1 MTWSSCLLLC
11 ILPTQLRY
19 IDAVHAAKDEVA
31 AQWGLATHT
40 KSGGYVGW
48 AAMHIRRGT
57 TWAINGDR
65 GQVSEAELLYAV
77 QAMLAN
83 GVPSRCA
90 AAPVRH
96 LVISIAY
103 HKAWVS
109 AAETVK
115 ARFPQLTM
123 HHFHD
128 EESWRK
134 VGAALK
140 ARGIDFDAFDP
151 VMRDAV
157 EVGHPARTLTRQSLD
172 TAGTRPH
179 LHLPASAI
187 ATALSPHTARRSSRV
202 RLRLQVQLWRDAPIF
217 LGCRSSMSEVA
228 FLMRA
233 HDRGFGAMCNIPLQ
247 PCYFGTGG
255 MGCSTGVWSGKQCAK
270 DWKYFYDSTGE
281 QRIACTQSQTKPLFY
296 EPSTAEEDE
305 SLYVER
311 DNGKRDPYQGR
322 HKLLPPK
329 HPPDLGIRLAPGV
342 GPTPK
347 GKASP
352 SLYRNKA
359 SPRKPKAR
367 SKPEA

>member
-1 MTWSSCLLLC
+1 
-11 ILPTQLRY
+11 
-19 IDAVHAAKDEVA
+19 VHAAKDEIA

-48 AAMHIRRGT
+48 AAMHIRRGA
-57 TWAINGDR
+57 TWAINGAR

-77 QAMLAN
+77 QAMLEN

-217 LGCRSSMSEVA
+217 LGCRSSMSEVT

-296 EPSTAEEDE
+296 QPSTAEEDE